1 MLDHDFHL
9 TTPRL
14 FISHLLPT
22 NDAHCD
28 FIHDLMLSP
37 GITKEMP
44 AAAVEKAMSTPP
56 RDAGRKF
63 IADCVDRMEN
73 TGYGRYLISLKP
85 TSTSDI
91 SALEESTLPFSERRL
106 VPIGVVSMQHA
117 RFPSAPAAPTIPDV
131 GFGLLSRYFGNG
143 YATEAATAL
152 LNYFREEKGQKEFCA
167 FCRPDNEASKN
178 ALIRL
183 GFEPRGLREV
193 HGVVEGELLSA
204 LVWTMGIGHEEGVL
218 EVRGL

>member
-85 TSTSDI
+85 TLTSDI
-91 SALEESTLPFSERRL
+91 SALEKSTLPFSERRL

-117 RFPSAPAAPTIPDV
+117 RFPSDPAAPTIPDV

-193 HGVVEGELLSA
+193 YGVVEGELLSA
-204 LVWTMGIGHEEGVL
+204 LVWTMDIGHEEGVL
-218 EVRGL
+218 EARGL

>member
-1 MLDHDFHL
+1 
-9 TTPRL
+9 
-14 FISHLLPT
+14 
-22 NDAHCD
+22 
-28 FIHDLMLSP
+28 
-37 GITKEMP
+37 
-44 AAAVEKAMSTPP
+44 
-56 RDAGRKF
+56 
-63 IADCVDRMEN
+63 
-73 TGYGRYLISLKP
+73 
-85 TSTSDI
+85 
-91 SALEESTLPFSERRL
+91 
-106 VPIGVVSMQHA
+106 MQHA

-167 FCRPDNEASKN
+167 FCRPDNKASKN

-218 EVRGL
+218 EARGL